1 MKSLPQVPGKV
12 PEPNS
17 APDSSTPRNLKPVAE
32 GAFDVVALGWDAEV
46 ELGLVVEVDSV
57 VAALPGRHWE

>member
-1 MKSLPQVPGKV
+1 MF
-12 PEPNS
+12 EPNS

-32 GAFDVVALGWDAEV
+32 GAFDDVELGWDAEV
-46 ELGLVVEVDSV
+46 ELGLAVEVDSV